1 MGSRLVDSY
10 IIGQVRLQCILLS
23 FVECLYDPSEHYKCI
38 KHFCIC
44 MIMIQKT
51 CLWIWMLKFSGFQT
65 GAIHIVGDYG
75 LGSYAIHDFSRF
87 VFIVGDYEW
96 NICYTQTP
104 IIY

>member
-1 MGSRLVDSY
+1 
-10 IIGQVRLQCILLS
+10 
-23 FVECLYDPSEHYKCI
+23 
-38 KHFCIC
+38 
-44 MIMIQKT
+44 
-51 CLWIWMLKFSGFQT
+51 MLKFSAFQT

-75 LGSYAIHDFSRF
+75 LSSYAIHDFSRF